1 MASEAS
7 LMKGT
12 HTAIVRVVRA
22 MLLLW
27 VTFRLYAEN
36 QDLGSVAHRTG
47 CQSKEK
53 SDKATNQTSCI
64 VDLKPGDVR
73 LFSPSGLPAG
83 RLYRWLDLQAV
94 SVGAQYVFAKNGLG
108 VTTANQ
114 QQYQVAVRG
123 RFKLDAK
130 GRFGINAGLYTGAT
144 FIAGFNN
151 TGLGM
156 GEAQSN
162 LYLKH
167 LYLSVLPLD
176 RVEVQYGSLDVW
188 HDEST
193 DITGYAYNGYVVGER
208 VSIKRPRELFFD
220 DISVAYG
227 YVGDLNSPNAIGR
240 LHRLGQST
248 FHRFMLK
255 KSISERAWVSTDY
268 AFQSGTETW
277 REAIRMRATELR
289 VLDTFHA
296 EVYEVSRIHPGYGF
310 AAYGEKAV
318 LSKFVLGGGYADID
332 RTMLNS
338 DRFGRGKRLFLTA
351 KIPINEAFSILM
363 FATQAT
369 DHNASN
375 LPQQRLDIGFY
386 YNLLYHLRKT
396 GIF

>member
-1 MASEAS
+1 
-7 LMKGT
+7 
-12 HTAIVRVVRA
+12 
-22 MLLLW
+22 
-27 VTFRLYAEN
+27 
-36 QDLGSVAHRTG
+36 
-47 CQSKEK
+47 
-53 SDKATNQTSCI
+53 
-64 VDLKPGDVR
+64 
-73 LFSPSGLPAG
+73 
-83 RLYRWLDLQAV
+83 V
-94 SVGAQYVFAKNGLG
+94 SVGTQYVFAKNGLG

-130 GRFGINAGLYTGAT
+130 GRFGINAGLYSGGN

-167 LYLSVLPLD
+167 LYLSALPLD
-176 RVEVQYGSLDVW
+176 GVEVQYGSLDVW

-208 VSIKRPRELFFD
+208 VSIQRPRELFFD

-240 LHRLGQST
+240 LHRVGQSN

-255 KSISERAWVSTDY
+255 KSISERAWASTDY
-268 AFQSGTETW
+268 AFQSGIETW
-277 REAIRMRATELR
+277 REAIRIRATELR
-289 VLDTFHA
+289 VLDTVHA
-296 EVYEVSRIHPGYGF
+296 EVYEISRIHPAYGF
-310 AAYGEKAV
+310 AAYGEKAL
-318 LSKFVLGGGYADID
+318 LSRFIVGGGYADID

-338 DRFGRGKRLFLTA
+338 DRFGRGKRIFLTT

-369 DHNASN
+369 DHIASN
-375 LPQQRLDIGFY
+375 VPQQRVDIEFY